1 MAHPHPI
8 RFPSRAHFALKKNSL
23 LFNLF
28 LGLFGLGLLFVGGVL
43 IWLMTIDIPSIAGF
57 HDRKV
62 AESTKIYDRTG
73 EILLYDVHGTV
84 RRTKVPFANISRNV
98 KNATIAIEDAEFY
111 THLGIKPTAILRAIL
126 ANIET
131 GRFSQGGSTI
141 TQQVVKNT
149 LLTSDK
155 TITRKIKEWILAIR
169 IEQILTKD
177 EIFEIYL
184 NESPYGGTI
193 YGVEEA
199 ARYFFGKSSKDV
211 TLAES
216 AYIAALPQAPTY
228 YSPFGN
234 HRDALESRKNLV
246 LLKMKERTF
255 ITEEEYSA
263 ALVEKV
269 TFTASD
275 YGGIKAPHFVFYVR
289 EYLEEKY
296 GVNAVNE
303 EGLEVITTLDF
314 DLQRQ
319 AEDIVTKHALE
330 NEKTFNAENASLV
343 AIDPKTGH
351 ILSMVGSRGYF
362 DENIEGKYNIAL
374 AQRQPGSSFKPFVYA
389 TAFAKGYTPDTVV
402 FDVPTQFNSSCPID
416 DLLTHDECYAPQNYD
431 GVFRGP
437 MTLRDALAQS
447 VNIPAV
453 KVLYLA
459 GVKESL
465 DTAKRLGITT
475 LTRPLGYYGLPLV
488 LGGGE
493 VTLLEMVSAYGVFA
507 NDGVRN
513 PSTAILSV
521 KDASGEELEKFTE
534 KPLQAI
540 DAEVARTM
548 NEVLSDNNA
557 RIPAFGERSALV
569 VPGYTVA
576 VKTGTT
582 NDYRD
587 VWIIGYTPTLAVGA
601 WAGNNDNRAMEKK
614 VAGFIIAPLWNEFM
628 QYALPKMEEVAFTPP
643 AEINTEEGNPILHG
657 VWSQPGEGIHS
668 ILYFIDK
675 ENPLGP
681 KPTNPQKDSQFRAW
695 EYSAQVW
702 AGTIQPSTTPAVVL
716 PPFVTPPVLQTPF
729 LITSPR
735 EGAHHQK
742 GTLLTVEV
750 NHIPTNP
757 LKKVAY
763 YLNGVFIGASDRTPF
778 SISVVPS
785 VSGPLRIQAVAES
798 VQGVLQSTTAIIID

>member
-1 MAHPHPI
+1 MARTHLS
-8 RFPSRAHFALKKNSL
+8 RFWHNRSAPARKNSL
-23 LFNLF
+23 FANLF
-28 LGLFGLGLLFVGGVL
+28 LGLCALGLLATGAVL
-43 IWLMTIDIPSIAGF
+43 IWLMTIDIPSVAGF

-84 RRTKVPFANISRNV
+84 RRTKVPFPDISRHI

-111 THLGIKPTAILRAIL
+111 SHFGIKPTAIARAII
-126 ANIET
+126 ANIQT

-199 ARYFFGKSSKDV
+199 ARYFFGKSSRDV
-211 TLAES
+211 SLAEA
-216 AYIAALPQAPTY
+216 AYLAALPQAPTY

-246 LLKMKERTF
+246 LLKMKERSF
-255 ITEEEYSA
+255 ITEDEYNT
-263 ALVEKV
+263 ALVERV

-275 YGGIKAPHFVFYVR
+275 DGGIKAPHFVFYIR

-314 DLQRQ
+314 DLQRY
-319 AEDIVTKHALE
+319 AEDTVRKHALE
-330 NEKTFNAENASLV
+330 NERVFNAENASLV
-343 AIDPKTGH
+343 AVDPKTGH
-351 ILSMVGSRGYF
+351 ILAMVGSRGYF
-362 DENIEGKYNIAL
+362 DEKIEGKYNIAL

-402 FDVPTQFNSSCPID
+402 FDVATQFNSSCPVD

-453 KVLYLA
+453 KALYLA

-465 DTAKRLGITT
+465 DTARRLGITT

-507 NDGVRN
+507 HDGVRN
-513 PSTAILSV
+513 PATGILSI
-521 KDASGEELEKFTE
+521 KDSSGKELEKFEE
-534 KPLQAI
+534 KPSQAI

-548 NEVLSDNNA
+548 NAVLSDNTA

-569 VPGYTVA
+569 VPGHTVA

-587 VWIIGYTPTLAVGA
+587 VWIIGYTPDIAVGA

-628 QYALPKMEEVAFTPP
+628 QYALPKREQTPFTEP
-643 AEINTEEGNPILHG
+643 AEINTSEGNPILHG
-657 VWSQPGEGIHS
+657 VWSQPGEGVHS
-668 ILYFIDK
+668 ILYFVDK

-681 KPTNPQKDSQFRAW
+681 KPSNPEKDSQFRAW
-695 EYSAQVW
+695 EYGVQLW
-702 AGTIQPSTTPAVVL
+702 AGTIQPSTTPASTIETVA
-716 PPFVTPPVLQTPF
+716 PQQNTPAPFI
-729 LITSPR
+729 ITHPTQ
-735 EGAHHQK
+735 GARHTS
-742 GTLLTVEV
+742 GTLLTIEV
-750 NHIPTNP
+750 SNTPANP

-785 VSGPLRIQAVAES
+785 ATGPLRIQAVAES
-798 VQGVLQSTTAIIID
+798 VQGVLQTSTSIVVE

>member
-1 MAHPHPI
+1 MAHPI
-8 RFPSRAHFALKKNSL
+8 RFPSSRHLSLRKNSI
-23 LFNLF
+23 FKNIF
-28 LGLFGLGLLFVGGVL
+28 LALFGLGFFAVGGVL

-84 RRTKVPFANISRNV
+84 RRTKVPFADISRYV

-111 THLGIKPTAILRAIL
+111 THLGIKPTSILRAVL
-126 ANIET
+126 ANIQT

-155 TITRKIKEWILAIR
+155 TITRKIKEWILALR
-169 IEQILTKD
+169 IEQILTKE

-211 TLAES
+211 SLAEA
-216 AYIAALPQAPTY
+216 AYLAALPQAPTY

-246 LLKMKERTF
+246 LLKMKEHGF
-255 ITEEEYSA
+255 ISDEEYSV

-275 YGGIKAPHFVFYVR
+275 DGGIKAPHFVFYVR

-319 AEDIVTKHALE
+319 AEDIVRKHALD
-330 NEKTFNAENASLV
+330 NAKTFNAENASLV
-343 AIDPKTGH
+343 AVDPKTGQ
-351 ILSMVGSRGYF
+351 ILAMVGSRGYF
-362 DENIEGKYNIAL
+362 DDGVDGKYNIAL

-389 TAFAKGYTPDTVV
+389 TAFAKGYTPETVV
-402 FDVPTQFNSSCPID
+402 FDVATQFNSSCPVD
-416 DLLTHDECYAPQNYD
+416 DLTTHDECYAPQNYD
-431 GVFRGP
+431 AVFRGP
-437 MTLRDALAQS
+437 MTLRNALAQS
-447 VNIPAV
+447 VNVPAV
-453 KVLYLA
+453 KILYLA

-493 VTLLEMVSAYGVFA
+493 VTLLEMVGAYGVFA

-521 KDASGEELEKFTE
+521 KDASGEEVEKFEE
-534 KPLQAI
+534 KSVQAI

-548 NEVLSDNNA
+548 NDVLSDNNA

-569 VPGYTVA
+569 VPGYSVA

-587 VWIIGYTPTLAVGA
+587 VWILGYTPHIAVGA

-628 QYALPKMEEVAFTPP
+628 QYALPKFENTPFTPP
-643 AEINTEEGNPILHG
+643 TEVDTTQGNPILHG

-668 ILYFIDK
+668 ILHFIDK

-681 KPTNPQKDSQFRAW
+681 KPTNPQKDSQYYAW

-702 AGTIQPSTTPAVVL
+702 AGTIQPSSTPTIITPSQIVPTVAQN
-716 PPFVTPPVLQTPF
+716 PFV
-729 LITSPR
+729 ITSPQN
-735 EGAHHQK
+735 GTHHTG
-742 GTLLTVEV
+742 GTLLTIEV
-750 NHIPTNP
+750 LNNPLNP

-763 YLNGVFIGASDRTPF
+763 YLNGVFIGGSDRTPF

-785 VSGPLRIQAVAES
+785 VKGPLRIQAVAES
-798 VQGVLQSTTAIIID
+798 VQGVLQTSTSIIVD